1 MADAT
6 PEQPLRFLDLPRE
19 LRFMIYE
26 ELMDNKKNNIKF
38 IQPKGFEVGD
48 VYLDNMHYP
57 HLLKVNKQ
65 IRDEYWPLCLHKSVL
80 WINYGCQERLS
91 WEDEADDSDEEE
103 TALPLFSQWLHLPDT
118 VLAKL
123 TDVVYKFQAHWR
135 LPDINPFNGIADS
148 TAELPNLKF
157 IGIWSELEMSVIEY
171 GHDEAERDE
180 RFQDF
185 VQLLF
190 LEESA
195 LVELDEE
202 EDRNLNIRVD
212 CSLYTPLFEMNK
224 NYIWPRRR
232 HLEQGV
238 APAAGLP
245 EWGHS
250 MFRVVA
256 PWERPL
262 DDSFTYRGEELK
274 FMRLEYELPVLPR
287 SETECDSPSEWDYE
301 FGESGF
307 ATGNIP
313 DWSSGARPVWMDH
326 E

>member
-65 IRDEYWPLCLHKSVL
+65 IRDE
-80 WINYGCQERLS
+80 
-91 WEDEADDSDEEE
+91 
-103 TALPLFSQWLHLPDT
+103 
-118 VLAKL
+118 
-123 TDVVYKFQAHWR
+123 

-190 LEESA
+190 LKESA

-262 DDSFTYRGEELK
+262 DDSFTYRGEGLK

>member
-38 IQPKGFEVGD
+38 IQPKGFE
-48 VYLDNMHYP
+48 
-57 HLLKVNKQ
+57 

-103 TALPLFSQWLHLPDT
+103 TALPLLSQWLHLPDT

-190 LEESA
+190 LKESA

-212 CSLYTPLFEMNK
+212 CSLDTPLFEMNK

-232 HLEQGV
+232 HLKQGV
-238 APAAGLP
+238 APAAGLL

-256 PWERPL
+256 P
-262 DDSFTYRGEELK
+262 
-274 FMRLEYELPVLPR
+274 
-287 SETECDSPSEWDYE
+287 
-301 FGESGF
+301 
-307 ATGNIP
+307 
-313 DWSSGARPVWMDH
+313 
-326 E
+326 